1 MEPLASAE
9 AVLSEEERLDG
20 VMIADIGGGTTDIAV
35 MKDDT
40 ICHTSVLPVAGHLL
54 TRDISVGL
62 GISPELAESMKKKYG
77 NVSPAADNAVDA
89 EKTLTEDGHAVS
101 YRDLNEIIRI
111 RAEELVRLI
120 VMELPRTDYSKFIP
134 AGLVLT
140 GGSANLPGLAE
151 LAQEVSRIPVRIGE
165 PVSLYGVS
173 DELKDPAYATSVGL
187 LLWKMRNQEVHT
199 WVPQSGM
206 KTALSNVFKFLK

>member
-1 MEPLASAE
+1 
-9 AVLSEEERLDG
+9 
-20 VMIADIGGGTTDIAV
+20 
-35 MKDDT
+35 
-40 ICHTSVLPVAGHLL
+40 
-54 TRDISVGL
+54 
-62 GISPELAESMKKKYG
+62 
-77 NVSPAADNAVDA
+77 
-89 EKTLTEDGHAVS
+89 
-101 YRDLNEIIRI
+101 
-111 RAEELVRLI
+111 
-120 VMELPRTDYSKFIP
+120 MELPRTDYSKFIP

-173 DELKDPAYATSVGL
+173 DDLKDPAYATSVGL

-206 KTALSNVFKFLK
+206 KTALTNVFKFLK